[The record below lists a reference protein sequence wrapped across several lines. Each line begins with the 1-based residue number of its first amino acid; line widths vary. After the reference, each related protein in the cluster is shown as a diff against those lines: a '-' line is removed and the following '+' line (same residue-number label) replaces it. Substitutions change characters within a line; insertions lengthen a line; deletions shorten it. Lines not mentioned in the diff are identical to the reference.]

1 MDKLLVFL
9 TILSGSAISGALIA
23 ICWALD
29 YTSFWAVLASIV
41 AAFAIAW
48 PGAQIAVQ
56 GIRRAQRMTDD
67 QARSTKT
74 DPTE

>member
-9 TILSGSAISGALIA
+9 TLLSGAAIAGTLIA
-23 ICWALD
+23 ICVTLG
-29 YTSFWAVLASIV
+29 YTSGWAILASIV
-41 AAFAIAW
+41 AGLSIAW
-48 PGAQIAVQ
+48 PGAQIVVA
-56 GIRRAQRMTDD
+56 GLRAGQTARED

>member
-9 TILSGSAISGALIA
+9 TLLSGTAISGALIA
-23 ICWALD
+23 ICFSLG

-41 AAFAIAW
+41 AAFSIAW

-56 GIRRAQRMTDD
+56 GIRAARQARDD

>member
-9 TILSGSAISGALIA
+9 TILSGSAISGALIV
-23 ICWALD
+23 ICWTLD
-29 YTSFWAVLASIV
+29 YTSLWAILASV
-41 AAFAIAW
+41 AAGFAIAW
-48 PGAQIAVQ
+48 PGAQIAVH
-56 GIRRAQRMTDD
+56 GIRNARRLTDD